1 MCCSDAEA
9 NAGDYGDA
17 DTGGAAD
24 IVRWSAAGFVEDG
37 GGGPECAFIW
47 FLHEGVGD
55 AIFAIGCGGED
66 GDEFGQCLEIFL
78 PDCVEAVVFV
88 SCGLGGALCLEVCYP
103 SHGGKDSDWE

>member
-78 PDCVEAVVFV
+78 PLQKRRHWVGKEANLRSISIRV
-88 SCGLGGALCLEVCYP
+88 S
-103 SHGGKDSDWE
+103 